1 MNLYSY
7 TVASDD
13 GAAPNPYGG
22 VCTLT
27 ICKPAIRRKAQVGDW
42 IIGLGSKN
50 APGLRDM
57 GHCVIYAMQVSQVMS
72 LADYDAHCL
81 TSLRAKLPVWQASE
95 PFEHQVGDCLYWQ
108 DAAGKWI
115 QRPGVHG
122 RGDQAKD
129 LRGENALLAEETF
142 FYFGDRGV
150 DLADAFHSIRHP
162 MQGHKVHANNNIKE
176 DVVRWLQGGLGAG
189 YRPRI
194 LYGDPVHRHLVR
206 PGLPDGGGCGSCR
219 ADVDDEDPKYI
230 C

>member
-1 MNLYSY
+1 VNLYSY

-27 ICKPAIRRKAQVGDW
+27 ICKPAIRRKARVGDW
-42 IIGLGSKN
+42 IVGLGSKN
-50 APGLRDM
+50 APGPRDM
-57 GHCVIYAMQVSQVMS
+57 GHCVIYAMQVSEVVS
-72 LADYDAHCL
+72 LTNYDAHCNS
-81 TSLRAKLPVWQASE
+81 SLRAKLPVWKASE

-108 DAAGKWI
+108 DADGNWS

-122 RGDQAKD
+122 RGNQAKD
-129 LRGENALLAEETF
+129 LRGENALLAEENF
-142 FYFGDRGV
+142 FYFGDLGV
-150 DLADAFHSIRHP
+150 VLADEFLPIRHP
-162 MQGHKVHANNNIKE
+162 TQGHKVHANNEIKE
-176 DVVRWLQGGLGAG
+176 EVVRWLLGGLGAG

-194 LYGDPVHRHLVR
+194 LYGKPVHRHLVR

-219 ADVDDEDPKYI
+219 ADEDDEDPKYI

>member
-27 ICKPAIRRKAQVGDW
+27 ICKPVIRRTAKKDDW
-42 IIGLGSKN
+42 IVGLGSKN
-50 APGLRDM
+50 APGGRDM
-57 GHCVIYAMQVSQVMS
+57 SRCVIYAMQVSQVMP
-72 LADYDAHCL
+72 LAEYDAHCQ
-81 TSLRAKLPVWQASE
+81 TSLRAKLPVWDASE
-95 PFEHQVGDCLYWQ
+95 PFEHQVGDCLYER
-108 DAAGKWI
+108 DAKGTWS

-122 RGDQAKD
+122 RGNQLKD
-129 LRGENALLAEETF
+129 LRGKNALLAEENF

-150 DLADAFHSIRHP
+150 ALDERFFSICHP
-162 MQGHKVHANNNIKE
+162 TQGHKVHANNDIKDE
-176 DVVRWLQGGLGAG
+176 VVEWLLGGLGAG

-194 LYGDPVHRHLVR
+194 LYGKPVHRHLVR
-206 PGLPDGGGCGSCR
+206 AGLPDGGGCGSCR
-219 ADVDDEDPKYI
+219 EDEDDEDPSWI

>member
-7 TVASDD
+7 TVAIDD

-42 IIGLGSKN
+42 IVGLGSKT
-50 APGLRDM
+50 APGSRDM

-72 LADYDAHCL
+72 LADYDAHCRA
-81 TSLRAKLPVWQASE
+81 SLRAKLPVWRASE
-95 PFEHQVGDCLYWQ
+95 PFEHQVGDCLYRQGADGNWS
-108 DAAGKWI
+108 

-122 RGDQAKD
+122 RGNQPKD
-129 LRGENALLAEETF
+129 LRGENALLAEENF
-142 FYFGDRGV
+142 FYFGDLGV
-150 DLADAFHSIRHP
+150 DLAVEFRSICHP
-162 MQGHKVHANNNIKE
+162 TQGHKVHANNDIKE

-194 LYGDPVHRHLVR
+194 LYGKPVHRHLVR
-206 PGLPDGGGCGSCR
+206 AGLPQGGGCGSCR
-219 ADVDDEDPKYI
+219 ADEDDEDPKWI